1 MTDENKLVFTKVASV
16 SLVSLTLAII
26 SFVAIVLIVRWED
39 TMDQI
44 DELNELMLEECPEG
58 DLLICVES
66 ADGKYVGEYYIIYL
80 EDEAF
85 SELLGAGALFAAIV
99 FLTIVDGLLA
109 YDLQQSTGKKEE
121 WE

>member
-1 MTDENKLVFTKVASV
+1 MKDKLVFTKVASV

-26 SFVAIVLIVRWED
+26 SFVAIILFARWVD
-39 TMDQI
+39 TIDQI
-44 DELNELMLEECPEG
+44 DKLNELMLEECPEG
-58 DLLICVES
+58 DLLICSES
-66 ADGKYVGEYYIIYL
+66 EDGQYVGEYYILFL

-85 SELLGAGALFAAIV
+85 SELLGFGTLFVAIV

>member
-1 MTDENKLVFTKVASV
+1 MKDKLVFTKVASI

-26 SFVAIVLIVRWED
+26 SFIAIVLLVRWEH
-39 TMDQI
+39 TMDTI
-44 DELNELMLEECPEG
+44 DEINDAMLEECPEN

-66 ADGKYVGEYYIIYL
+66 EDGQYVGEYYILYL

-85 SELLGAGALFAAIV
+85 SEMLGFGALFAAIV

-109 YDLQQSTGKKEE
+109 YDLQQSVKEE
-121 WE
+121 SE

>member
-26 SFVAIVLIVRWED
+26 SFAAIVLIVRWEG

-66 ADGKYVGEYYIIYL
+66 DDGKYVGEYYIIYL

-121 WE
+121 WK

>member
-26 SFVAIVLIVRWED
+26 SFAAIVLLVRWED

-66 ADGKYVGEYYIIYL
+66 DDRQYVGEYYILYL

-85 SELLGAGALFAAIV
+85 SELLGFGALFTAIV

-109 YDLQQSTGKKEE
+109 YDLQKSTGKKEE

>member
-16 SLVSLTLAII
+16 SLVSLTLAIV
-26 SFVAIVLIVRWED
+26 SFVAIVLLLRWED

-66 ADGKYVGEYYIIYL
+66 DDGQYVGEYYILYL

-85 SELLGAGALFAAIV
+85 SELLGAGALLSAVI

-109 YDLQQSTGKKEE
+109 YDLQKSTGKEE
-121 WE
+121 DWE